1 MDLKTEALN
10 PKWWLVITAIVH
22 TFVGMLSTY
31 DSSNDNETMI
41 LGIML
46 IIPVYMLYAAF
57 MTEGQA
63 QARLAAVIAG
73 PIVVWFLVCAAMGL
87 EVTYATEN
95 VTWELSA
102 ELIPPLLFWGMTA
115 LTGILGW
122 NSSNMDKTVLALKVC
137 GWSSIAMGMI
147 FFLIPEWYAELEGA
161 NTENIAW
168 LRNLGAALI
177 AINGV
182 GALLAAR
189 DPIAE
194 RNLYDVVMLA
204 SVLETIAL
212 GWSTITWEFSAT
224 KEIFITGPLIL
235 AALVSIALIILRPK
249 IVEN

>member
-1 MDLKTEALN
+1 MNK
-10 PKWWLVITAIVH
+10 
-22 TFVGMLSTY
+22 
-31 DSSNDNETMI
+31 
-41 LGIML
+41 
-46 IIPVYMLYAAF
+46 
-57 MTEGQA
+57 
-63 QARLAAVIAG
+63 AV
-73 PIVVWFLVCAAMGL
+73 
-87 EVTYATEN
+87 
-95 VTWELSA
+95 
-102 ELIPPLLFWGMTA
+102 
-115 LTGILGW
+115 LT
-122 NSSNMDKTVLALKVC
+122 LKVC
-137 GWSSIAMGMI
+137 GWSSIAMGLI

-224 KEIFITGPLIL
+224 KEIFITGPLVL

-249 IVEN
+249 IEEN

>member
-1 MDLKTEALN
+1 
-10 PKWWLVITAIVH
+10 
-22 TFVGMLSTY
+22 
-31 DSSNDNETMI
+31 
-41 LGIML
+41 
-46 IIPVYMLYAAF
+46 
-57 MTEGQA
+57 
-63 QARLAAVIAG
+63 
-73 PIVVWFLVCAAMGL
+73 
-87 EVTYATEN
+87 
-95 VTWELSA
+95 
-102 ELIPPLLFWGMTA
+102 
-115 LTGILGW
+115 
-122 NSSNMDKTVLALKVC
+122 MDKTVLTLKVC
-137 GWSSIAMGMI
+137 GWSSIAMGLI

-212 GWSTITWEFSAT
+212 GWSTISWEFSAT
-224 KEIFITGPLIL
+224 KEIFITGPLVL

>member
-1 MDLKTEALN
+1 
-10 PKWWLVITAIVH
+10 
-22 TFVGMLSTY
+22 
-31 DSSNDNETMI
+31 
-41 LGIML
+41 
-46 IIPVYMLYAAF
+46 
-57 MTEGQA
+57 
-63 QARLAAVIAG
+63 
-73 PIVVWFLVCAAMGL
+73 
-87 EVTYATEN
+87 
-95 VTWELSA
+95 
-102 ELIPPLLFWGMTA
+102 
-115 LTGILGW
+115 
-122 NSSNMDKTVLALKVC
+122 MDKTVLALNVC

-194 RNLYDVVMLA
+194 RNLYDVVLLA